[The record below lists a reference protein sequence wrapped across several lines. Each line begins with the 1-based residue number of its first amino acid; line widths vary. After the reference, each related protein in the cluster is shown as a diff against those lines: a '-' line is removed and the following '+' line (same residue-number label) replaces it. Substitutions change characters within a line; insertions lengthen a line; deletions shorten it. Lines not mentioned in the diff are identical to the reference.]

1 METRVRNI
9 VIAHLN
15 AIKDGIAARMTQ
27 YGRNASGH
35 TVQSLLVRATDMGG
49 TLEGD
54 NAILYLEH
62 GRGPGKIPM
71 GFYDTIR
78 SWVIAKGISYQQ
90 MAPKNGTP
98 EQGLARLSGAIAHSI
113 MTKGTKLYRDKGYND
128 IYSELMEKELE
139 LLSKETAGIF
149 EVEVDK
155 LQDIELDEE
164 QND

>member
-1 METRVRNI
+1 
-9 VIAHLN
+9 
-15 AIKDGIAARMTQ
+15 
-27 YGRNASGH
+27 
-35 TVQSLLVRATDMGG
+35 
-49 TLEGD
+49 
-54 NAILYLEH
+54 
-62 GRGPGKIPM
+62 M

-149 EVEVDK
+149 EMEVDK